1 MYNKIDIRN
10 VPEEKLDE
18 IDLDTV
24 DLELPPPDLEPNRQY
39 YYIAKCR
46 TYVRQMAEELGR
58 TPYLCTQTFGCQMN
72 ARDSEKLEGILEKV
86 GYQKTEHE
94 EEADF
99 VIYNT
104 CTVRENAN
112 QRVYGRLG
120 YLGSM
125 KKKKKQFLF
134 QHQTF
139 QILFTKKCWHSTTQK
154 SVKNYLLKIFCV
166 NIMLCHTLKIK
177 FI

>member
-46 TYVRQMAEELGR
+46 TYVRQMAQELGR
-58 TPYLCTQTFGCQMN
+58 VPFLCTQTFGCQMN

-94 EEADF
+94 
-99 VIYNT
+99 
-104 CTVRENAN
+104 
-112 QRVYGRLG
+112 
-120 YLGSM
+120 
-125 KKKKKQFLF
+125 
-134 QHQTF
+134 
-139 QILFTKKCWHSTTQK
+139 
-154 SVKNYLLKIFCV
+154 
-166 NIMLCHTLKIK
+166 
-177 FI
+177 